1 MQEKKY
7 LIPRKKNYPI
17 TLWATDDQPREKLLR
32 KNPAALSDA
41 ELLAIL
47 INCGYKE
54 KSAVDIAREILESC
68 NYDLWE
74 LSNRSVQE
82 LQKIRGIGETKAVI
96 IAASLELA
104 RRKQAAVP
112 RKKKTILC
120 SADAIN
126 FLQAEYSHFE
136 NEKSA
141 VVYLNQANQVKHWL
155 LLSEGGIT
163 STIVD
168 VRIIIKKALELG
180 AVKLIL
186 CHNHPSGSLQPSHA
200 DKTITAK
207 IKEACS
213 LLDLQL
219 LDHIIVSSG
228 GYFSFAEQGML

>member
-7 LIPRKKNYPI
+7 LISDRKNYPI
-17 TLWATDDQPREKLLR
+17 TAWASDDQPREKLLR
-32 KNPAALSDA
+32 KNPESLSDS

-54 KSAVDIAREILESC
+54 KSAVDLAREVLESC
-68 NYDLWE
+68 NYDLHE
-74 LSNRSVQE
+74 LSNRSVHE
-82 LQKIRGIGETKAVI
+82 LKKIKGIGEARAVT

-104 RRKQAAVP
+104 RRRQAAVP

-120 SADAIN
+120 SSDAVN
-126 FLQAEYSHFE
+126 LLQAEYSHFE
-136 NEKSA
+136 NEKCA
-141 VVYLNQANQVKHWL
+141 VVYLNQANQVKHWM

-186 CHNHPSGSLQPSHA
+186 CHNHPSGSLEPSRA
-200 DKTITAK
+200 DKTITSR

-213 LLDLQL
+213 LLDLEL

-228 GYFSFAEQGML
+228 GYFSFAEQGLL